1 MSNTAQRRHALI
13 EATASLRL
21 EDLPIS
27 RRDDDLY
34 AAAIDGQR
42 IGKMRDLV
50 LMRIRAELASKTRPA
65 PR

>member
-1 MSNTAQRRHALI
+1 MSKTAQRRHALL

-21 EDLPIS
+21 EGLPIS
-27 RRDDDLY
+27 QLDDDLY
-34 AAAIDGQR
+34 AATIDGQR
-42 IGKMRDLV
+42 VGQMRDLV